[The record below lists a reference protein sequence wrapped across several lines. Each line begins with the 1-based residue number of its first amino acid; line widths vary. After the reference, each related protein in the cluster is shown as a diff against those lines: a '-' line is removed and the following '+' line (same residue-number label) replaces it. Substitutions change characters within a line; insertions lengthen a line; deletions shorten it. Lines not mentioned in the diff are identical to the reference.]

1 MSQKQ
6 TCSTK
11 KKTRRKSTPE
21 KVYPK
26 CIYCQTELTKGKWS
40 KEHVVNRSI
49 LPEHNDKLTLIRK
62 VCKECNEGFAE
73 IDRAFVESAI
83 TGVNKTLMDRVNDE
97 NRWDNVQAPF
107 VIKDLSPTI
116 RGDKQVFT
124 IEANGE
130 QEKNVLRGIAKIALN
145 ALIYDLR
152 GKKSESRID
161 KQGKCHYKCARN
173 DDTFNGNEEALSD
186 IKKFIKEGG
195 KFPGHIAR
203 KRIPLRIYDKNM
215 GTQGQEISMQKVPEP
230 IHAITIHKDRSYYY
244 AIISLFT
251 GLDEL
256 APKYFIPLIGNLNE
270 IDTNCPNRKVVRI
283 YNFGYLVKNE
293 PQQEPVT
300 SDTIGISEGSPP
312 YIITPVSALEWI
324 HPINM
329 IKNSSALQKY
339 LEREHRRMT

>member
-6 TCSTK
+6 TRSTK
-11 KKTRRKSTPE
+11 KKVPRKGTPE

-26 CIYCQTELTKGKWS
+26 CIYCQTELTKGKSS

-97 NRWDNVQAPF
+97 DRWDNVQDPF
-107 VIKDLSPTI
+107 VIKDLSTTI

-124 IEANGE
+124 VEANGG
-130 QEKNVLRGIAKIALN
+130 QEKNILRGIAKIALN
-145 ALIYDLR
+145 ALIYDLK
-152 GKKSESRID
+152 GEEFEFRID
-161 KQGKCHYKCARN
+161 KHGNRHYACARN
-173 DDTFNGNEEALSD
+173 NDIFNGDEESLSD

-203 KRIPLRIYDKNM
+203 KRILMRIYDKNM
-215 GTQGQEISMQKVPEP
+215 GTQGQEIPMQKIPEP
-230 IHAITIHKDRSYYY
+230 IHAIIIHKERSYYY

-270 IDTNCPNRKVVRI
+270 IDTNCPDREVVRI
-283 YNFGYLVKNE
+283 YNFGYLVKKE

-300 SDTIGISEGSPP
+300 SDTIGIAEGSSACV
-312 YIITPVSALEWI
+312 ITPVSDLEWI
-324 HPINM
+324 HRTNM
-329 IKNSSALQKY
+329 SKNSSALLKY
-339 LEREHRRMT
+339 LEREYRRMT